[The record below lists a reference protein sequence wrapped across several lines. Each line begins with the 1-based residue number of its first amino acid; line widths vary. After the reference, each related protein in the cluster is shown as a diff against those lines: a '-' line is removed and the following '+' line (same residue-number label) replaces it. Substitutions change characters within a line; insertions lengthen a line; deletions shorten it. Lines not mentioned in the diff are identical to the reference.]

1 MKKIFTTIS
10 TFCVVALAWAG
21 SADLTFNHLFTID
34 AATDP
39 APSYFAAADMRS
51 CAVFENN
58 LFIANKS
65 GLVHVLDAT
74 TGEYI
79 RDLDNTGIWGGDIT
93 LSDIKCLE
101 DGTVVASNCRLT
113 VTDAATLKVYYWDDL
128 EAAPKEL
135 INYGVDKLT
144 PPNGNAKISVRAFD
158 YIGTIELGNY
168 YAITSDCAIDNV
180 YVIKI
185 PVTNGTPGDPVF
197 YSVGGYPS
205 TTSARIR
212 VDADESG
219 FWFTN
224 KGESY
229 YYTFDS
235 TSICKY
241 YNQTGNKKY
250 TNAFEQF
257 SIGNTPY
264 YATVDYLD
272 GSIGTIT
279 NPLVSIYTYESWGR
293 WGSSGKTLVSSQPE
307 SGLVSSARNINFFDG
322 LAIRTLANNEKAIYM
337 VSPLSGIT
345 AFTVTDP
352 TVSPTA
358 IEENNLQSAKVYAAN
373 GRIMV
378 ETTAGEAIEVYTV
391 TGQLIVRTVAED
403 GVTALEAGKGV
414 AIVKVGNQAHK
425 VIL

>member
-34 AATDP
+34 TATDP
-39 APSYFAAADMRS
+39 APSYFEAANMRS

-58 LFIANKS
+58 LFVANRNGK
-65 GLVHVLDAT
+65 VHVLDAT
-74 TGEYI
+74 TGEYL
-79 RDLDNTGIWGGDIT
+79 RDLDATGIWGGDIT
-93 LSDIKCLE
+93 LTDIKCLE
-101 DGTVVASNCRLT
+101 DGTVVASNCRVT

-144 PPNGNAKISVRAFD
+144 PPNGNAKINVRAFD

-168 YAITSDCAIDNV
+168 YAITSDCTKDNV

-197 YSVGGYPS
+197 HAVGGS
-205 TTSARIR
+205 ATETSARIR
-212 VDADESG
+212 VDADETG
-219 FWFTN
+219 FWFTA
-224 KGESY
+224 KGKSY
-229 YYTFDS
+229 YYKFESASACT
-235 TSICKY
+235 
-241 YNQTGNKKY
+241 YNNATASKKY
-250 TNAFEQF
+250 SNAFETF
-257 SIGNTPY
+257 SIGDTNY
-264 YATVDYLD
+264 YVTVDYLD
-272 GSIGTIT
+272 TGSGAIT
-279 NPLVSIYTYESWGR
+279 TPFVALYTYEKWGL
-293 WGSSGKTLVSSQPE
+293 WSTTGQTLVSSQPE
-307 SGLVSSARNINFFDG
+307 GGLTSSGGNTNFFDG
-322 LAIRTLANNEKAIYM
+322 LAVRTLANNEKAIYM

-358 IEENNLQSAKVYAAN
+358 IEENSLQSAKVYAAN

-391 TGQLIVRTVAED
+391 TGQLIARTVAED
-403 GVTALEAGKGV
+403 GVTALDAGKGV